1 MNKPIIEA
9 RGVSFTYEGAKAPAV
24 KDVSLSVAQ
33 GEFLAILGRN
43 GSGKSTFA
51 KMLNALQLPGEG
63 TLVVNGIEPKTE
75 DDCYEVRKSCGMV
88 FQNPDNQIVTTIVE
102 EDCAFG
108 LENLGTPPQEI
119 RRRVDDALRSV
130 GMSDFAQASPAM
142 LSGGQKQRIAVA
154 GVLAMRPRII
164 VFDESTA
171 MLDPI
176 GRRDV
181 FSLARK
187 LNLEEDITIVWIT
200 HFMEEAALADR
211 LVVMDGGRIA
221 LEGAPRDVFAQTE
234 KVLALGLDVPEMMKL
249 ADALSHAGVQ
259 LPKGLMTVNEMA
271 VELCRQA
278 HRDRPA
284 TTRIDAEPS
293 EKTETTEE
301 SAKDCVIEVSH
312 LSHVYM
318 PGTPFEARALND
330 VSLNIEAGQFIG
342 IIGHTG
348 SGKSTLISHL
358 NGLEPSEPGAV
369 RVDGIDLGAKGTDLI
384 AVRRAVGLVFQ
395 YPEYQLFEETV
406 RKDVAFGPTN
416 LGLDKDEID
425 RRVDWA
431 LRQVGLDP
439 DEVAEKSPFELS
451 GGQKRRVAIAGV
463 LAMKPATLILD
474 EPAAGLDPAGRRDM
488 LDLIRGIHDAGTT
501 VVMVSHSMDD
511 VGRCCDKL
519 YVLSKGEIAY
529 SGTPA
534 EVFTH
539 DRRLHEIGLDVPE
552 CAKLARRLREAGF
565 DMPEGVYRTEDVC
578 AAIARNLNAGGDAA
592 C

>member
-1 MNKPIIEA
+1 MKKAIIEA
-9 RGVSFTYEGAKAPAV
+9 KNVSFTYEGASAPAV
-24 KDVSLSVAQ
+24 KDVSLSVME

-51 KMLNALQLPGEG
+51 KLLNALQLPSSGEL
-63 TLVVNGIEPKTE
+63 TVNGVRPVSE
-75 DDCYEVRKSCGMV
+75 DDCYEVRSSCGMV

-108 LENLGTPPQEI
+108 LENLGTPPEEI

-130 GMSDFAQASPAM
+130 GMSDFALASPAM

-187 LNLEEDITIVWIT
+187 LNLEEGITIVWIT

-211 LVVMDGGRIA
+211 LVVMDGGSIA
-221 LEGAPRDVFAQTE
+221 LEGTPREVFARTDR
-234 KVLALGLDVPEMMKL
+234 VLALGLDVPEMMKL
-249 ADALSHAGVQ
+249 ADQLRAAGVK
-259 LPKGLMTVNEMA
+259 LPQGLMTVNEMA
-271 VELCRQA
+271 VELCK
-278 HRDRPA
+278 RPHA
-284 TTRIDAEPS
+284 APS
-293 EKTETTEE
+293 EATRNISTDDAPASGRK
-301 SAKDCVIEVSH
+301 VIEVRN
-312 LSHVYM
+312 LTHVYM
-318 PGTPFEARALND
+318 PGTPFEAKALD
-330 VSLNIEAGQFIG
+330 SVSMDITEGDFVG

-358 NGLEPSEPGAV
+358 NGLEKSEPGEV
-369 RVDGIDLGAKGTDLI
+369 LVNGIDLGEKETDLI
-384 AVRRAVGLVFQ
+384 AVRRSVGLVFQ

-406 RKDVAFGPTN
+406 KQDVAFGPTN
-416 LGLDKDEID
+416 LGLDKGEID
-425 RRVDWA
+425 SRVDWA

-439 DEVAEKSPFELS
+439 DVVADKSPFELS

-463 LAMKPATLILD
+463 LAMKPDILILD

-488 LDLIRGIHDAGTT
+488 LQLIRGIHDAGTT

-511 VGRCCDKL
+511 VGRFCDRL

-534 EVFTH
+534 EVFVH

-565 DMPEGVYRTEDVC
+565 NMPADIYRTEDVC
-578 AAIARNLNAGGDAA
+578 AAIVENLQAGGEAA

>member
-1 MNKPIIEA
+1 MKKTIIEA
-9 RGVSFTYEGAKAPAV
+9 RGVCFTYDGAKAPAV
-24 KDVSLSVAQ
+24 QDVNLSVAE

-51 KMLNALQLPGEG
+51 KLLNALQLPTAG
-63 TLVVNGIEPKTE
+63 TLTVNGIEPQTE

-108 LENLGTPPQEI
+108 LENLGTPPEEI

-130 GMSDFAQASPAM
+130 GMSDFAQASPSM

-187 LNLEEDITIVWIT
+187 LNLEEGITVVWIT

-221 LEGAPRDVFAQTE
+221 LEGAPKDVFSQTGR
-234 KVLALGLDVPEMMKL
+234 VLALGLDVPEMMKL
-249 ADALSHAGVQ
+249 ADALRSSGLK

-271 VELCRQA
+271 VELCRQKKA
-278 HRDRPA
+278 SSHISDGRGKASVESQPEEAPA
-284 TTRIDAEPS
+284 QH
-293 EKTETTEE
+293 KN
-301 SAKDCVIEVSH
+301 VIEVRG
-312 LSHVYM
+312 LTHVYM

-330 VSLNIEAGQFIG
+330 VSLDIAEGEFIG

-348 SGKSTLISHL
+348 SGKSTLITHL
-358 NGLEPSEPGAV
+358 NGLEKSEPGVV
-369 RVDGIDLGAKGTDLI
+369 RVSGVDLGQKDTDLI

-406 RKDVAFGPTN
+406 ARDVAFGPTN
-416 LGLDKDEID
+416 LGMEPDKIAI
-425 RRVDWA
+425 RVEAA
-431 LRQVGLDP
+431 LRLVGLDP
-439 DEVAEKSPFELS
+439 AEVSEKSPFELS

-463 LAMKPATLILD
+463 LAMKPQILILD
-474 EPAAGLDPAGRRDM
+474 EPAAGLDPAGRREM

-511 VGRCCDKL
+511 VGRCCDRL
-519 YVLSKGEIAY
+519 YVLNKGEIAY

-578 AAIARNLNAGGDAA
+578 AAIVKNLNGEV
-592 C
+592 

>member
-1 MNKPIIEA
+1 MKKAIIEA
-9 RGVSFTYEGAKAPAV
+9 KNVSFTYEGAPAPAV
-24 KDVSLSVAQ
+24 RDVSLTVTE

-51 KMLNALQLPGEG
+51 KLLNALQLPSSGQL
-63 TLVVNGIEPKTE
+63 TVNGIRPETE

-119 RRRVDDALRSV
+119 RARVDDALRSV
-130 GMSDFAQASPAM
+130 GMSDFALASPSM

-154 GVLAMRPRII
+154 GVLAMKPRII

-187 LNLEEDITIVWIT
+187 LNLEEGITIVWIT

-211 LVVMDGGRIA
+211 LVVMDGGGIA
-221 LEGAPRDVFAQTE
+221 MQGSPREVFARTE
-234 KVLALGLDVPEMMKL
+234 QVLSLGLDVPEMMKL
-249 ADALSHAGVQ
+249 AGALRRAGVK
-259 LPKGLMTVNEMA
+259 LPEGLMTVNEMA
-271 VELCRQA
+271 VELSG
-278 HRDRPA
+278 RPHA
-284 TTRIDAEPS
+284 APKAAPEGHEEKETAPS
-293 EKTETTEE
+293 RE
-301 SAKDCVIEVSH
+301 AVIEVRD
-312 LSHVYM
+312 LTHVYM
-318 PGTPFEARALND
+318 PGTPFEAKALD
-330 VSLNIEAGQFIG
+330 SVSLDIAQGEFIG

-358 NGLEPSEPGAV
+358 NGLEKSMPGEV
-369 RVDGIDLGAKGTDLI
+369 KVNGVDLGDKDTNLI
-384 AVRRAVGLVFQ
+384 DVRRNVGLVFQ

-406 RKDVAFGPTN
+406 AKDVAYGPTN
-416 LGLDKDEID
+416 LGLDPNEID
-425 RRVDWA
+425 ERVTWA
-431 LRQVGLDP
+431 LKQVGLDP
-439 DEVAEKSPFELS
+439 AEVSEKSPFELS

-463 LAMKPATLILD
+463 LAMKPAILILD
-474 EPAAGLDPAGRRDM
+474 EPAAGLDPQGRRDM
-488 LDLIRGIHDAGTT
+488 LQLIRGIHDNGTT

-511 VGRCCDKL
+511 VGRFCDKL

-565 DMPEGVYRTEDVC
+565 DMPADIYRTEDVC
-578 AAIARNLNAGGDAA
+578 AAIVRNLNAGGDAA